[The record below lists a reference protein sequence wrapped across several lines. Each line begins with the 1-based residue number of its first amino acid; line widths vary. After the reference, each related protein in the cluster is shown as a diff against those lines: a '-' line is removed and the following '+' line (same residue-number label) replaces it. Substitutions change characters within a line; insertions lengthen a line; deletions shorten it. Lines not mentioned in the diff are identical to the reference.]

1 MQALARLDTD
11 EQRANEYLVKGRLTE
26 KAYEQQITR
35 KSGIVYG
42 AVLSLASAIVAF
54 LLVGWLLDHWLKT
67 GPWLLVA
74 GIVLGAVVGFYQFI
88 RMMSKV
94 S

>member
-1 MQALARLDTD
+1 MA
-11 EQRANEYLVKGRLTE
+11 EQN
-26 KAYEQQITR
+26 EQQITR

-42 AVLSLASAIVAF
+42 AVLSLASATVAF
-54 LLVGWLLDHWLKT
+54 LLVGWLLDRWLRT